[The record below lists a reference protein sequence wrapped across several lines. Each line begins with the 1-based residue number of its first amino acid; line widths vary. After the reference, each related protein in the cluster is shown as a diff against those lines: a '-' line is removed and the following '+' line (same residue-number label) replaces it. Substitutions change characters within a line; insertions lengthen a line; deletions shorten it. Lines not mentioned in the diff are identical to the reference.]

1 MVVVALG
8 SNLSGQY
15 LSCRALLEAALDRL
29 GALGLCVARTSKWWR
44 STAWPN
50 AADPDYLNGVA
61 LVETVLGPNAVLE
74 ALLDLETAFGRRRGA
89 PNAPRKAPP
98 NAPRTLDLDLIAHG
112 RSVIASEALTLPHPR
127 AHLRRFVM
135 GPLAEIAPGWTHPTL
150 GVPAAALAAIAPVG
164 RDAAPLTN
172 APVTDAPMIAAATGV

>member
-15 LSCRALLEAALDRL
+15 LSCRALLEAALGRL
-29 GALGLCVARTSKWWR
+29 GGVGLDVARCSRWWR
-44 STAWPN
+44 STAWPD

-61 LVETVLGPNAVLE
+61 LVETALGPKAVLE
-74 ALLDLETAFGRRRGA
+74 ALLGLEASFGRRRA
-89 PNAPRKAPP
+89 TA

-112 RSVIASEALTLPHPR
+112 RTVIASDRLILPHPR

-135 GPLAEIAPGWTHPTL
+135 GPLAEIAPAWTHPIL
-150 GVPAAALAAIAPVG
+150 GDNAAALAAGAPVG
-164 RDAAPLTN
+164 RDASPTPDTPLWR
-172 APVTDAPMIAAATGV
+172 ALIAGG